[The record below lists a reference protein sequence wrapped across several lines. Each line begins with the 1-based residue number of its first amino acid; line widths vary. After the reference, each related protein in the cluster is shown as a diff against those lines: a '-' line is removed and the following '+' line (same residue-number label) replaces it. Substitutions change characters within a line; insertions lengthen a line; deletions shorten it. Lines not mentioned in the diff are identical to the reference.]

1 MSEKIQPVDEKV
13 AVDRAPSLD
22 EKYSVDSHDPNRL
35 MEGSEG
41 VTHHEFETLR
51 HVADRFPVAT
61 WMIVVV
67 EFAERSASLVSFVM
81 RSAKAALVGPT
92 TEQ

>member
-1 MSEKIQPVDEKV
+1 MSEKIDERVIEK
-13 AVDRAPSLD
+13 APSVD
-22 EKYSVDSHDPNRL
+22 EKYSLESNDPNAL

-41 VTHHEFETLR
+41 VTHHVFETLR

-67 EFAERSASLVSFVM
+67 GFAERYLVNGSI
-81 RSAKAALVGPT
+81 
-92 TEQ
+92 

>member
-1 MSEKIQPVDEKV
+1 MSDKAHVDEKF
-13 AVDRAPSLD
+13 ALEHASSIEEIDQ
-22 EKYSVDSHDPNRL
+22 VDSHDPNRL

-67 EFAERSASLVSFVM
+67 EFAER
-81 RSAKAALVGPT
+81 
-92 TEQ
+92 